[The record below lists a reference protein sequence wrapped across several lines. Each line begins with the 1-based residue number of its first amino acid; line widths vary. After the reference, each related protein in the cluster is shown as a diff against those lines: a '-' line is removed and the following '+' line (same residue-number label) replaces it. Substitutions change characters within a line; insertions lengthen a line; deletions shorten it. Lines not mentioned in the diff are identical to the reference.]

1 MRTERKS
8 GFSYSELVPELSRCQ
23 TSRPRCDCGARTEAD
38 TVELYNM
45 HVRAVELHRSGEYA
59 LARDLY
65 ESILFKYRLAGMRKL
80 RFLVLN
86 NLALLH
92 EDTADFVQVSV
103 YLFAATHDS
112 VAVQPVT
119 LACALSRRR
128 RRIKEPSSSVP
139 ADLSSPSVPTARN
152 PIRGH
157 NDKLWP
163 ISHRAACPL
172 TSIELACPKTNV
184 SARGYYYAW
193 PLGQI

>member
-1 MRTERKS
+1 MGFALKLDVSSARGGNGVRTERKN

-23 TSRPRCDCGARTEAD
+23 TSRPRLDCAGAARTEAD
-38 TVELYNM
+38 AVELYNM

-65 ESILFKYRLAGMRKL
+65 ESILLKYRLAGMRKL

-103 YLFAATHDS
+103 YLFAATHES
-112 VAVQPVT
+112 VAVLPVSS
-119 LACALSRRR
+119 ACVLSRRR
-128 RRIKEPSSSVP
+128 RRIKEPSSSAP

-163 ISHRAACPL
+163 ISHAH
-172 TSIELACPKTNV
+172 
-184 SARGYYYAW
+184 
-193 PLGQI
+193 